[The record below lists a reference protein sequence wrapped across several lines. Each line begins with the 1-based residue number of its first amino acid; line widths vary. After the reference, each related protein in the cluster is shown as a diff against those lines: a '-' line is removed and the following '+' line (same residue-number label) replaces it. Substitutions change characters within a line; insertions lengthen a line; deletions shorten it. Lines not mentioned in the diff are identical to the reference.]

1 MTDLVTLTIDDRQVS
16 VPKGT
21 LVVDAAAKLGIEI
34 PVFCSHPKLDP
45 VACCRM
51 CLVEIS
57 GPRGMMLQTAC
68 SVPVAQDMVVKTDT
82 QQVKDVQEANLAFI
96 LLNHPL
102 DCPICDKGGEC
113 PLQDQTMAFGPGLSQ
128 LVEPK
133 RLKHK
138 NHLISDTIV
147 LDQERCVVCWRCIRY
162 LEEWEDKP
170 QLALFERGGKTL
182 IDIQDGTPV
191 DAKTSGNIIDIC
203 PVGALTNRVARFA
216 YRPWEIERTPSICTQ
231 CSLGCNLR
239 IDTRTHKLRRVIGR
253 ENMQVNDQW
262 ICDKGRFANA
272 WVNDEGRLTMP
283 LVRKH
288 GELTPAPWGEALALV
303 AEKLQGIKQQ
313 HGADA
318 IGGIGSAK
326 LSNESNYLLQRF
338 MRQLIGTNNIDHRD
352 GGDVAALPA
361 GMPAL
366 VDVMKPQYGPNP
378 KHDVIVLVGVDP
390 SEEIPVL
397 DVHLKRAVRRGKA
410 QLVIVHPRQIELTRY
425 NGPFLQA
432 NPGTEVTLLNG
443 LLLAMTVAKEDKT
456 SEAHKLSAG
465 ASDRQVEQLCGVSMA
480 DVRKAAD
487 VLTGAQNPLII
498 YGPMVARG
506 EAGAALRQALTNLAL
521 YLGKPE
527 NLAHVG
533 LDANSQGCRDV
544 GVLPDR
550 LPGHA
555 ALDDRMASDLLG
567 KLWGCSLPVKPGK
580 SYKQLLDAAGGEVKA
595 LFVMGANPASERP
608 TWAENL
614 DKLDFLVVQE
624 LFLTETAAK
633 ADVVLPAVSWAEQ
646 DGTFTN
652 LERRVQRAPKALGNP
667 QSKAAPDWMILDHLA
682 TFFDAQWGHASAQ
695 AVTAELAQAA
705 PIYAGLTWEAIGDQ
719 GLQWSVADHSYVQ
732 PELSYARAVQ
742 PELPKTD
749 GGLMLMSGSVLYDGG
764 NLFGLT
770 KQMKNMAFGAEVR
783 LNPADGEKL
792 GAADGAT
799 VTVRSDYGALTLA
812 IKLDAT
818 VKPGVAW
825 IPESLPGAAVGAL
838 LNGSAIANVLI
849 EK

>member
-1 MTDLVTLTIDDRQVS
+1 MSDLVTLTIDDRQVS

-82 QQVKDVQEANLAFI
+82 QQVKEVQEANLAFI

-203 PVGALTNRVARFA
+203 PVGALTNRVARFS

-283 LVRKH
+283 LVRKN

-352 GGDVAALPA
+352 GGDVAALPT
-361 GMPAL
+361 GLPAL

-378 KHDVIVLVGVDP
+378 KHDVVVLVGVDP

-443 LLLAMTVAKEDKT
+443 LLLAMTVAKEDTT
-456 SEAHKLSAG
+456 SDAHKLTSG

-487 VLTGAQNPLII
+487 VLAAAQNPLIV

-527 NLAHVG
+527 NLAYVG
-533 LDANSQGCRDV
+533 LEANSQGCRDV

-567 KLWGCSLPVKPGK
+567 KLWGCALPVKPGK
-580 SYKQLLDAAGGEVKA
+580 SYKQMLDAAGDEVKA
-595 LFVMGANPASERP
+595 LFVIGANPASERP

-682 TFFDAQWGHASAQ
+682 TFFDAQWGHANAQ
-695 AVTAELAQAA
+695 AVTAEIAQAA

-719 GLQWSVADHSYVQ
+719 GLQWSVADHGYVQ

-742 PELPKTD
+742 PELPKLD
-749 GGLMLMSGSVLYDGG
+749 GGLMLMCGSVLYDGG
-764 NLFGLT
+764 ALFGLT

-812 IKLDAT
+812 VKLDAT
-818 VKPGVAW
+818 IKPGVAW
-825 IPESLPGAAVGAL
+825 IPESLPGAPVGAL
-838 LNGSAIANVLI
+838 LNGDVGVQVVVG
-849 EK
+849 